1 VNKILSFSLWGNNPK
16 YTEGAIKN
24 VKLAGQYFPGFIC
37 RFYLDSTVPD
47 YIVDELKRNSCEII
61 PVSESLTIPRMFWR
75 FLPAD
80 DETVDLFLS
89 RDTDSR
95 LSLRE
100 WSVIEAW
107 EKSPAK
113 FISVKDNPYY
123 HGEFPMMGGLWGM
136 KRIKDFSMVTR
147 IENWLASSGLN
158 NPEDY
163 NVDQLFLKEII
174 FSEAQSNIDYY
185 DDFNLNN
192 VDYCK
197 NIPIKRESNRFIGES
212 FNEHDKPDIHW
223 KAIRGYN
230 LNRYGFIGKKINT
243 LLLKLGW

>member
-1 VNKILSFSLWGNNPK
+1 
-16 YTEGAIKN
+16 
-24 VKLAGQYFPGFIC
+24 
-37 RFYLDSTVPD
+37 
-47 YIVDELKRNSCEII
+47 
-61 PVSESLTIPRMFWR
+61 
-75 FLPAD
+75 
-80 DETVDLFLS
+80 
-89 RDTDSR
+89 
-95 LSLRE
+95 
-100 WSVIEAW
+100 
-107 EKSPAK
+107 
-113 FISVKDNPYY
+113 
-123 HGEFPMMGGLWGM
+123 M